1 MFFITIVD
9 KRNNRRV
16 QYNSKNQLQHAG
28 LRITKHK
35 GATQHTVNIYKFHH

>member
-28 LRITKHK
+28 RLRITKH
-35 GATQHTVNIYKFHH
+35 